1 MNKMPNSDSHGR
13 RVKMGVIIPTVNTVT
28 EPEFNAMRPEGVTV
42 HFTRMPIHF
51 HPEEDGFKGL
61 MEDLEIRLNEFALFA
76 ADIVAYNCTVG
87 SMACPPEMLINKLES
102 VSGSPGVAT
111 ASSVIQ
117 ALGALEADTISMA
130 TPYPDATNQHEK
142 KFLAGS
148 GIRVLKMAGM
158 SFDAVEPELGRK
170 FAEVSEDE
178 IYRHALSV
186 DHPDAKALFLSCAN
200 FPTAA
205 LVQQIETTLGKPVIT
220 SNTATFW
227 AGLRKAGIT
236 DDIEGFGSLFS
247 ISPQLG

>member
-1 MNKMPNSDSHGR
+1 MNKIPNSDFHGR
-13 RVKMGVIIPTVNTVT
+13 RIKMGVIIPTVNTVT

-42 HFTRMPIHF
+42 HVTRMPIHF

-117 ALGALEADTISMA
+117 ALGALDAATISMA

-142 KFLAGS
+142 DFLENN
-148 GIRVLKMAGM
+148 GIQVLKMAGM

-170 FAEVSEDE
+170 FAEVPEEE

-200 FPTAA
+200 FPTAG
-205 LVQQIETTLGKPVIT
+205 LVEQIEMTLGKPVIT

-227 AGLRKAGIT
+227 AGLRKGGIN
-236 DDIEGFGSLFS
+236 DAIEGFGTLFS
-247 ISPQLG
+247 IPAKIG

>member
-1 MNKMPNSDSHGR
+1 
-13 RVKMGVIIPTVNTVT
+13 MGVIIPTVNTVT

-42 HFTRMPIHF
+42 HVTRMPIHF
-51 HPEEDGFKGL
+51 HPEKDGFKGL
-61 MEDLEIRLNEFALFA
+61 MDDLEICLNEFALFA

-87 SMACPPEMLINKLES
+87 SMACPTEMLINKLES

-130 TPYPDATNQHEK
+130 TPYPAATNQHEK
-142 KFLAGS
+142 KFLAES

-170 FAEVSEDE
+170 FAEVPEEE

-200 FPTAA
+200 FPTAT
-205 LVQQIETTLGKPVIT
+205 LVQQIEITIGKPVIT

-236 DDIEGFGSLFS
+236 DNIEGYGSLFS
-247 ISPQLG
+247 IAPNPG